1 MASLA
6 SNTGR
11 PTYLQIPH
19 DGRVNW
25 QNRLATHVR
34 LRTLTRRIRAGSW
47 RRIPSVDTKAD
58 WRSRLKS
65 DAHRNTR
72 IMSAYH
78 RSVQSWI
85 RCWDNVICH
94 RAVQGEA
101 FARIE
106 AVSGDV
112 DRYICHLLLLIRLR
126 SWWWLIRDR
135 LRQRLR
141 RSALCV
147 VLPRLFP

>member
-1 MASLA
+1 
-6 SNTGR
+6 
-11 PTYLQIPH
+11 
-19 DGRVNW
+19 
-25 QNRLATHVR
+25 
-34 LRTLTRRIRAGSW
+34 
-47 RRIPSVDTKAD
+47 VDTKAD

-65 DAHRNTR
+65 DACQDTR
-72 IMSAYH
+72 IKSAYH

-85 RCWDNVICH
+85 RCWYNVICH

-135 LRQRLR
+135 LWQRLR